1 MKSLYKKILIFS
13 LIYLLLAP
21 SLLRFYHFLSHPH
34 NFTSI
39 RKEQKIKSPDNF
51 FCNVFHKKVLS
62 HYTYTPTL
70 TIELINTLFDD
81 CIDNKILF
89 SKKEFFIHFHL
100 RAPPVILS

>member
-1 MKSLYKKILIFS
+1 MKHFHIKILTYL

-21 SLLRFYHFLSHPH
+21 SLIRFYHFLSYPH
-34 NFTSI
+34 KFTSI

-62 HYTYTPTL
+62 NYTYTPTL
-70 TIELINTLFDD
+70 TIEFINTLFDD
-81 CIDNKILF
+81 CIDNGILF